1 MFGAAGTGFWD
12 ITLEITLENN
22 LFWLI
27 AAVAFC
33 MPIYPRVRAFIE
45 NRPALANVAGWL
57 KTPANL
63 LMLATN
69 TALLVGSS
77 YNPFLYYRFDR
88 KEALLWKILKDSPT
102 ASIIRGNEKRFTRPA
117 ITARCRGF

>member
-1 MFGAAGTGFWD
+1 MNRRANRRNHQQAANPAANPDSPD

-77 YNPFLYYRFDR
+77 YNPFLYYRF
-88 KEALLWKILKDSPT
+88 
-102 ASIIRGNEKRFTRPA
+102 
-117 ITARCRGF
+117 